1 MKGEHFWLVLIRFK
15 LDLRFQFP
23 VIVFFVC
30 IFKEGRCNDVTIA
43 STSLRS
49 TKRTDNLDA
58 CTRVVLFIFCN
69 SQLTHVSYPLIRSQM
84 PYPSGHGAF
93 PRIKVIVKAKKL
105 HSEF

>member
-15 LDLRFQFP
+15 LDLHFQFP

-58 CTRVVLFIFCN
+58 CTRVMLCIFCN
-69 SQLTHVSYPLIRSQM
+69 SQLTVILKSLCYLTTLQPHVLLKLWTQM
-84 PYPSGHGAF
+84 
-93 PRIKVIVKAKKL
+93 
-105 HSEF
+105 